1 VALERGF
8 FRLVNDRDDD
18 RGYPE
23 EVLLETPR
31 PHPDT
36 GRPPRLLAIR
46 PFLWLVLGEMLAN
59 IGLWAFFI
67 ASEGDA
73 AFRLDA
79 TPSQF
84 GILISSYS
92 LAFIPA
98 SPAFGLLADRW
109 SPKRLLIIA
118 HACAVGILFLGSL
131 APSLVWLYAVTAL
144 FGLAEAVVW
153 PARGALV
160 PLLVDEDRL
169 VQANGMMGVAWQVP
183 LVIGPALAAVAVRTL
198 GPDAPYYMAMIA
210 VALAIPLYAL
220 VPDRRKDRPP
230 KEDREPVLADLAT
243 GFREALRT
251 PILRALIVR
260 AIVAYLL
267 LGMVITLES
276 LYVRETLDRG
286 QEFLGI
292 IFSVTGAGAA
302 LGSAA
307 LAGLKHGVGREH
319 LLLAIGLT
327 GGGIGYLLYIGT
339 ASPVVSLIGS
349 FLFGAGFT
357 FFSSPGQALIQR
369 VAVHPGKVTSVYA
382 MLSEGGP
389 LAAAMLVA
397 VLGRFISVQPWLI
410 GSAAVFTVL
419 GLTSLPGARTRGEPA
434 TEAREPTA
442 GTGP

>member
-1 VALERGF
+1 M
-8 FRLVNDRDDD
+8 VNQDTDRRDGDHA
-18 RGYPE
+18 E
-23 EVLLETPR
+23 ELLLETPR
-31 PHPDT
+31 PHPDS

-59 IGLWAFFI
+59 IGLWSFFI

-73 AFRLDA
+73 VFRLDA
-79 TPSQF
+79 SPSQL

-92 LAFIPA
+92 IAFIPA

-109 SPKRLLIIA
+109 SPKRLLIFAHGASIA
-118 HACAVGILFLGSL
+118 ILFVGSL
-131 APSLVWLYAVTAL
+131 APSLPWLYAATAM
-144 FGLAEAVVW
+144 FGFAEAVVW

-183 LVIGPALAAVAVRTL
+183 LVIGPALAAVVVRTL
-198 GPDAPYYMAMIA
+198 GPDAPYYLAMLA
-210 VALAIPLYAL
+210 VAVAIPLYAL
-220 VPDRRKDRPP
+220 IPDRRKDRP
-230 KEDREPVLADLAT
+230 EEREPFFADLAT

-251 PILRALIVR
+251 PTLRSLIVR

-267 LGMVITLES
+267 LGMVITLEA
-276 LYVRETLDRG
+276 LYVRETLGRE

-307 LAGLKHGVGREH
+307 LVALRHGVGREH
-319 LLLAIGLT
+319 LLMAIGLF
-327 GGGIGYLLYIGT
+327 GGGVGYILYIGT
-339 ASPVVSLIGS
+339 SSPVISLVGS

-369 VAVHPGKVTSVYA
+369 VATHPGKVTSVYA

-389 LAAAMLVA
+389 LVAALVVA
-397 VLGRFISVQPWLI
+397 VLGRFIAVQPWLI
-410 GSAAVFTVL
+410 GSAIVFTAL
-419 GLTSLPGARTRGEPA
+419 GLSSLPGAKGRGDARPTEMAEPA
-434 TEAREPTA
+434 R
-442 GTGP
+442 GT

>member
-1 VALERGF
+1 MVNER
-8 FRLVNDRDDD
+8 REQ
-18 RGYPE
+18 GYAE

-31 PHPDT
+31 PHPDS

-73 AFRLDA
+73 VFRFGA
-79 TPSQF
+79 TPSQL

-109 SPKRLLIIA
+109 SPKRLLILAHTASIA
-118 HACAVGILFLGSL
+118 ILFVSSL
-131 APSLVWLYAVTAL
+131 APSLPWLYAATAA

-169 VQANGMMGVAWQVP
+169 VQANGMMGVAWQLP
-183 LVIGPALAAVAVRTL
+183 LVIGPALAAVVVRTL

-220 VPDRRKDRPP
+220 IPDRRKDHP
-230 KEDREPVLADLAT
+230 EEHEAFFADLGS
-243 GFREALRT
+243 GFAEALRT
-251 PILRALIVR
+251 PIIRSLIIRAMI
-260 AIVAYLL
+260 AYLL
-267 LGMVITLES
+267 LGLVITLEA
-276 LYVRETLDRG
+276 LYVREILDRG
-286 QEFLGI
+286 QDFLGI

-302 LGSAA
+302 LGSAGLVA
-307 LAGLKHGVGREH
+307 LKHGVGREH
-319 LLLAIGLT
+319 LLMAIGLT
-327 GGGIGYLLYIGT
+327 GGGIGYILYIGT
-339 ASPVVSLIGS
+339 SSAVICLVGS

-369 VAVHPGKVTSVYA
+369 VAAHPGKVTSVYA

-389 LAAAMLVA
+389 LVAALLVA
-397 VLGRFISVQPWLI
+397 FLGGFIAVQPWLI
-410 GSAAVFTVL
+410 GAAVVFTALGVL
-419 GLTSLPGARTRGEPA
+419 SLPGARHRGQPETVKAPEPA
-434 TEAREPTA
+434 RE
-442 GTGP
+442 